1 MPSIL
6 SRTTMIQR
14 SMKKSVVKL
23 GGLSKDRAR
32 KNISDDCNS
41 YATPL
46 TASLHSSSSILS
58 LDESEHLDR
67 ESNRNSLKRQRCSFD
82 LSSMDPQLDNHP
94 SRIITP
100 SRSIS
105 NSQSWGQ
112 FIDVSNHYTK
122 HCKYDSTVLFV
133 PGTAE
138 HRRII
143 AKRRLNR
150 KNRQVNHS

>member
-41 YATPL
+41 YATPS
-46 TASLHSSSSILS
+46 TASLHSSLSILS

-82 LSSMDPQLDNHP
+82 LSSMAPQLENYP
-94 SRIITP
+94 SISTTTP

-138 HRRII
+138 HRRMI

-150 KNRQVNHS
+150 KVAM

>member
-1 MPSIL
+1 
-6 SRTTMIQR
+6 MIQR

-23 GGLSKDRAR
+23 GGLSKDRTR
-32 KNISDDCNS
+32 NNISDDCNS
-41 YATPL
+41 YATPS
-46 TASLHSSSSILS
+46 TASLHSSLSIFS
-58 LDESEHLDR
+58 LDKSEHLFQK
-67 ESNRNSLKRQRCSFD
+67 SNRNSLKRQRCSFD
-82 LSSMDPQLDNHP
+82 LSSMAPQLENYP
-94 SRIITP
+94 SVSTTSP

-105 NSQSWGQ
+105 KNQSWGY

-138 HRRII
+138 HRRMI

-150 KNRQVNHS
+150 KVCQVNHF